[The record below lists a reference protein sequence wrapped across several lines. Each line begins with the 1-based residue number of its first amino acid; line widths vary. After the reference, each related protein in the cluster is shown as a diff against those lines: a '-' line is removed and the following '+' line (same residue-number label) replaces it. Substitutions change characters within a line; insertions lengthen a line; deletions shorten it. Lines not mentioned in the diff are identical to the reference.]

1 MAVLYIKLTENLTA
15 KLSCSMNSVILEFAN
30 QIHED
35 EHGTNHMGTEI
46 LLMKGFCTF

>member
-15 KLSCSMNSVILEFAN
+15 KLSCSMNSVILESAN